1 MLPRRVKQDGL
12 KELTGAHGGVK
23 DFEIGFP
30 MECGGGKRLQIGNR
44 LVTLLLQ
51 ELHHFGWRAIG
62 LRCDMLPVHLVNI
75 GHRDGWGGRAF
86 DHIICT
92 QASTG

>member
-1 MLPRRVKQDGL
+1 
-12 KELTGAHGGVK
+12 
-23 DFEIGFP
+23 
-30 MECGGGKRLQIGNR
+30 
-44 LVTLLLQ
+44 
-51 ELHHFGWRAIG
+51 